1 LKKKIITIILYII
14 IGIGFFL
21 FSTTIQIIELIFPS
35 DKYKENYINDHINFV
50 ILTLTF
56 LTIFLRIICI
66 FFMKNYSEIL
76 GKKDDFYRGEQHDQF
91 IQDLENK
98 MDNSNTNWSMRK
110 NNEQSINLRTKPIK
124 DTIKEE
130 DEIDNNSELSG

>member
-1 LKKKIITIILYII
+1 
-14 IGIGFFL
+14 
-21 FSTTIQIIELIFPS
+21 
-35 DKYKENYINDHINFV
+35 
-50 ILTLTF
+50 
-56 LTIFLRIICI
+56 
-66 FFMKNYSEIL
+66 MKNYSEIL
-76 GKKDDFYRGEQHDQF
+76 GKIDDFYRGEQHDQF